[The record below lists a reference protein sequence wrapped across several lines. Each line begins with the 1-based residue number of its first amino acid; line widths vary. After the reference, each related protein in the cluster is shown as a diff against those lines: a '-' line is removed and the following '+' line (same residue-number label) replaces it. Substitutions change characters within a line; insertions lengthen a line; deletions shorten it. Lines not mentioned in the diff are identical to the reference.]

1 MYRKSTL
8 NAIVTLTRL
17 RLSIDCVHPV
27 ENEEGKQLNN
37 SAYFLNSNGLLLMV
51 LLLLLVEVVRYS
63 LMGLSAP
70 LLSQP

>member
-8 NAIVTLTRL
+8 NAIITLTRL

-27 ENEEGKQLNN
+27 ENEEGKRLNN
-37 SAYFLNSNGLLLMV
+37 SAYFLNSNGLMLMV
-51 LLLLLVEVVRYS
+51 LLVEVVRYS
-63 LMGLSAP
+63 LMGLSAA